1 MAEED
6 HPIITK
12 LKQDRCLDPDTPD
25 NEVFRTEALMFAL
38 QPPTVRAQAIRDLN
52 EQMFNPRD
60 RHTGE
65 FLEDRTS
72 CGRRPSSLAW
82 SGRTRTAHERLKAAV
97 ANDRCP
103 KRD

>member
-25 NEVFRTEALMFAL
+25 NEVFRSEALMFAL
-38 QPPTVRAQAIRDLN
+38 QPPTFRAQTIRDLN
-52 EQMFNPRD
+52 EQMFSPRD

-72 CGRRPSSLAW
+72 LRQKVQLVGLERAYKN
-82 SGRTRTAHERLKAAV
+82 AHERLKGAG
-97 ANDRCP
+97 R
-103 KRD
+103 

>member
-25 NEVFRTEALMFAL
+25 NEVFRSEALMFAL
-38 QPPTVRAQAIRDLN
+38 QPPTRRTEAIRDLN

-60 RHTGE
+60 RQPE
-65 FLEDRTS
+65 NFLRTAPR

-82 SGRTRTAHERLKAAV
+82 SGLTASRMSV
-97 ANDRCP
+97 
-103 KRD
+103 